1 MIFLLAIVAAFIPA
15 ILWLWFFNTRDRY
28 EHEPKSM
35 IMKLFLWGVLSGPWA
50 AGFNDMFGQIWN
62 PVIKGAPSFGLF
74 AVLLL
79 VMVYVLALNEETMKF
94 IVTNNEVRGDKN
106 FNEPVDGMIY
116 ITAAALGF
124 AAGENTLYI
133 IGSFFGVFQSA
144 VKAGMPAQGALTQA
158 FVAAFG
164 VLAPI
169 RSLITAVGHVT
180 WSGITGYFLG
190 KHVVGGGSKKLVT
203 VGVLLAAVLHT
214 SFNYP
219 QFLGSVLNP
228 NAGFLSLYFLIA
240 LVAWVIGLIIYF
252 TLLRRALAV
261 SPFRTQQIGTAAP
274 APAKP

>member
-1 MIFLLAIVAAFIPA
+1 MIHLLAIFAAFIPA
-15 ILWLWFFNTRDRY
+15 LLWLWFFNTRDRY
-28 EHEPKSM
+28 EREPKSL
-35 IMKLFLWGVLSGPWA
+35 ILKLFLWGVLSGPWA
-50 AGFNDMFGQIWN
+50 AGFNDMFTQIWG
-62 PVIKGAPSFGLF
+62 PVIKGAPTFGLF
-74 AVLLL
+74 AAFLFI
-79 VMVYVLALNEETMKF
+79 MVYAMALNEETMKF

-133 IGSFFGVFQSA
+133 VGSFFQVFQSA
-144 VKAGMPAQGALTQA
+144 VKAGVPAQGALTQA

-190 KHVVGGGSKKLVT
+190 RVVVGGGSKGLVT
-203 VGVLLAAVLHT
+203 MGVLLAGLLHT
-214 SFNYP
+214 AFNYP
-219 QFLGSVLNP
+219 LSLGSVIDP
-228 NAGFLSLYFLIA
+228 NAGLFNRFFLIA
-240 LVAWVIGLIIYF
+240 LGAWLIGLIIYF
-252 TLLRRALAV
+252 RLLRRALAA
-261 SPFRTQQIGTAAP
+261 SPFRTQQIAGTAA

>member
-1 MIFLLAIVAAFIPA
+1 MIFILAILAAFIPA
-15 ILWLWFFNTRDRY
+15 LLWLWFFNSRDRY
-28 EHEPKSM
+28 EREPKSL
-35 IMKLFLWGVLSGPWA
+35 ILKLFLWGVLSGPWA
-50 AGFNDMFGQIWN
+50 AGFNDMFSQIWG

-79 VMVYVLALNEETMKF
+79 IMVYAMALNEETIKF

-133 IGSFFGVFQSA
+133 VGAFFNVFQSA
-144 VKAGMPAQGALTQA
+144 VKGGVATQGAMMQA
-158 FVAAFG
+158 LVAAFG

-180 WSGITGYFLG
+180 WSGITGYYLG
-190 KHVVGGGSKKLVT
+190 KVVIGGGSKRLVT
-203 VGVLLAAVLHT
+203 MGVLLAGLLHT
-214 SFNYP
+214 CFNYP
-219 QFLGSVLNP
+219 QFLGSVLQP
-228 NAGFLSLYFLIA
+228 DAGFFSRFFMIA
-240 LVAWVIGLIIYF
+240 LLVWLIGLIIYF
-252 TLLRRALAV
+252 RLLRRALAA
-261 SPFRTQQIGTAAP
+261 SPFRTQQIAAATP